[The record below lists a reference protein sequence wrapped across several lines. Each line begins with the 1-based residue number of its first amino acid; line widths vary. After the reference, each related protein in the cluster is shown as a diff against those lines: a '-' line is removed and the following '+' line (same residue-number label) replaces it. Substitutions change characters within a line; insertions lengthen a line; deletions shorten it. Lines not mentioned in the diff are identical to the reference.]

1 MRKLSEL
8 QISPTPWKVGDAM
21 PYHEEHVVYTQNHRY
36 DDGSRHDK
44 VIATCNHYFRERIAD
59 ARLIAAAPE
68 LYDMLQS
75 LVEYIDRECIPCG
88 ETACELL
95 AAAHNVLSKA
105 AGEEVGDGK

>member
-1 MRKLSEL
+1 MKRLEEL
-8 QISPTPWKVGDAM
+8 GISPAPWGFA
-21 PYHEEHVVYTQNHRY
+21 
-36 DDGSRHDK
+36 DDGIGGYDIRCSGVSYDEDYEGEDI
-44 VIATCNHYFRERIAD
+44 IAQSVQKKD
-59 ARLIAAAPE
+59 ASMLAAAPE

-75 LVEYIDRECIPCG
+75 LVEYIDRECVPCG

>member
-1 MRKLSEL
+1 MMKKLSKL
-8 QISPTPWKVGDAM
+8 GISPAPWRVSDAQHYWIDDTNGKVVCDGLTFRGNDENADA
-21 PYHEEHVVYTQNHRY
+21 EERAN
-36 DDGSRHDK
+36 
-44 VIATCNHYFRERIAD
+44 

-68 LYDMLQS
+68 MYDMLQS

-95 AAAHNVLSKA
+95 AVAHNVLSKA

>member
-8 QISPTPWKVGDAM
+8 GISPAPWRVSDAQHYWIEDANRKM
-21 PYHEEHVVYTQNHRY
+21 VCDGLTFRGNGENADAEERAN
-36 DDGSRHDK
+36 
-44 VIATCNHYFRERIAD
+44 
-59 ARLIAAAPE
+59 ARLIASAPE

>member
-1 MRKLSEL
+1 MKKLSEL
-8 QISPTPWKVGDAM
+8 GISPAPWYTESYETTNTHYVINSIGQKVTVFCKWKYGEA
-21 PYHEEHVVYTQNHRY
+21 N
-36 DDGSRHDK
+36 
-44 VIATCNHYFRERIAD
+44 

-95 AAAHNVLSKA
+95 FAAHNVLSKA

>member
-1 MRKLSEL
+1 MMKKLSEL
-8 QISPTPWKVGDAM
+8 GISTAPWKVDKSAEDWVIVRDAKGKWATVPDGD
-21 PYHEEHVVYTQNHRY
+21 EETEAISN
-36 DDGSRHDK
+36 
-44 VIATCNHYFRERIAD
+44 

-95 AAAHNVLSKA
+95 AVAHNVLSKA

>member
-1 MRKLSEL
+1 MKKLSEL
-8 QISPTPWKVGDAM
+8 GISPAPWTVDKSAEDWVIVRDAKGKWVTVPDGD
-21 PYHEEHVVYTQNHRY
+21 EETEAISN
-36 DDGSRHDK
+36 
-44 VIATCNHYFRERIAD
+44 

-95 AAAHNVLSKA
+95 AVAHNVLSKA
-105 AGEEVGDGK
+105 AGEEVDNGK

>member
-1 MRKLSEL
+1 MKKLSEL
-8 QISPTPWKVGDAM
+8 GISPAPWRIDKDSNGWIIVRDANEKYAATPDGD
-21 PYHEEHVVYTQNHRY
+21 EETEAISN
-36 DDGSRHDK
+36 
-44 VIATCNHYFRERIAD
+44 

-95 AAAHNVLSKA
+95 AAAHNALEKA
-105 AGEEVGDGK
+105 TGESEDAK

>member
-1 MRKLSEL
+1 MKKLSEL
-8 QISPTPWKVGDAM
+8 GISPAPWRFTNYGVIDLLECG
-21 PYHEEHVVYTQNHRY
+21 VVYSNDCPY
-36 DDGSRHDK
+36 LG
-44 VIATCNHYFRERIAD
+44 APD

-95 AAAHNVLSKA
+95 AVAHNVLAKA
-105 AGEEVGDGK
+105 AGEEVSE

>member
-1 MRKLSEL
+1 MRKLYEL
-8 QISPTPWKVGDAM
+8 GISPTPWKKA
-21 PYHEEHVVYTQNHRY
+21 
-36 DDGSRHDK
+36 DDGMGYQDIWCNAPVTEDSEGENI
-44 VIATCNHYFRERIAD
+44 IAEAIDAKD

-95 AAAHNVLSKA
+95 AAARNVLSKA
-105 AGEEVGDGK
+105 AGEEVSE